1 MSAFSSLTTLPQHM
15 LSACTPASKFWPA
28 VLVAALLLV
37 MSGCASYTDTLRPT
51 RQSLSVGDA
60 ESAIAELNT
69 RLEVDATSELPANL
83 KENRALFLLERATL
97 LQAAGEYEQAARDLM
112 HVDDHLEW
120 VDLSGEGAAQVMR
133 FIYSDDSGGYRAP
146 AHERLLLNTQNMINF
161 LAAGRL
167 GSARVEAR
175 RFYVLA
181 RFFIDEGTRELVPGI
196 LGLGYYLSGATYE
209 ASGEYENAARFYA
222 RAYLSGVWPEA
233 GPERLEDLIALTGY
247 RGRDLQD
254 FGVEDDHPLFFS
266 ARSRERLSG
275 AEYRARHQQGDV
287 LVVVQ
292 SGLSPY
298 RQAARVGMDWALGYS
313 QYSPYSGVYLSSDQ
327 RRKAMSLHA
336 SGVFNTLNFPVLTT
350 EGLPPRRQV
359 GLSVDGRVAPHSAR
373 VNVADQV
380 HASWTMIGATAAA
393 AAISRAVVRAVAGE
407 ASRAAT
413 DAALRHGGTEASA
426 AGALGFL
433 AGLAVK
439 GTMSALD
446 TPDTR
451 SWTTL
456 AADIDLFRIKLPA
469 GRHTIAV
476 DVGPHDDKRVVDVL
490 SDEFVLLNFSALR

>member
-1 MSAFSSLTTLPQHM
+1 MSVFSSLTARIHR
-15 LSACTPASKFWPA
+15 AHRASFQRWCR
-28 VLVAALLLV
+28 VAACV
-37 MSGCASYTDTLRPT
+37 CVIVASGCASYTETLQPT
-51 RQSLSVGDA
+51 RQALTIGDA
-60 ESAIAELNT
+60 EGAIAELNA
-69 RLEVDATSELPANL
+69 RLDVEDASELPENL
-83 KENRALFLLERATL
+83 NENRALMLLERATL
-97 LQAAGEYEQAARDLM
+97 LQAAGHYEQAARDLM

-120 VDLSGEGAAQVMR
+120 VDLSGEGAARVMR
-133 FIYSDDSGGYRAP
+133 FIYSDDAGQYRAP

-181 RFFIDEGTRELVPGI
+181 RFFVDEGTRELVPGI
-196 LGLGYYLSGATYE
+196 LGLGYYLSGVTYE
-209 ASGEYENAARFYA
+209 ASGEYESAARFYA

-254 FGVEDDHPLFFS
+254 FGIADDHPLFAS
-266 ARSRERLSG
+266 VRSGERLSG
-275 AEYRARHQQGDV
+275 VEYRARHQQGDV

-298 RQAARVGMDWALGYS
+298 RQAERVGMDWALRYS

-327 RRKAMSLHA
+327 RNKALSLHA

-350 EGLPPRRQV
+350 AGLPPRRQV
-359 GLSVDGRVAPHSAR
+359 RLSVDGRAAQRSAR

-380 HASWTMIGATAAA
+380 HASWTMVGATAAA

-407 ASRAAT
+407 ASRQAT
-413 DAALRHGGTEASA
+413 DAALRQGGTEAAA
-426 AGALGFL
+426 AGAIGFL

-439 GTMSALD
+439 GTLSALD

-469 GRHTIAV
+469 GRHTLAA
-476 DVGPHDDKRVVDVL
+476 DVGSHADKRVVDVL
-490 SDEFVLLNFSALR
+490 SDDFILLNFSALR